1 MTFWNSMVSRI
12 DTQQTLNSDLFVI
25 LSIYMFWFSVFFC
38 GGLLVVHLDKTM
50 VQVESET
57 LRHERKMYIKETL
70 QVRVSRSTG
79 IHVRVASCVSW
90 FYLSFSSFFYSFRKL
105 SKATSNRNLPKR
117 LLLTRLCWTF
127 QQ

>member
-1 MTFWNSMVSRI
+1 MVSRI

-25 LSIYMFWFSVFFC
+25 LSIYVFWFSVFFC

-79 IHVRVASCVSW
+79 IHVKSCIVCLMV
-90 FYLSFSSFFYSFRKL
+90 LSILFFFFLIPLENCPKQQATEIFQRDYYQRDCAGRSSNNK
-105 SKATSNRNLPKR
+105 
-117 LLLTRLCWTF
+117 
-127 QQ
+127 

>member
-1 MTFWNSMVSRI
+1 MVSRI

-79 IHVRVASCVSW
+79 IHVRDASCVSW
-90 FYLSFSSFFYSFRKL
+90 FYLSFSSFFLIPLENCPKQQ
-105 SKATSNRNLPKR
+105 ATEI
-117 LLLTRLCWTF
+117 F
-127 QQ
+127 QRDYY